1 MPQGNPQKKKKK
13 KKKKKNHTSILIQAV
28 INLITEGLSLFKMY
42 HKNDYKY

>member
-1 MPQGNPQKKKKK
+1 MPQVQPPKDQKK